1 MTYCCSSEKSDI
13 HRSDAKDYQHCP
25 LRSRCFSRNAKYR
38 IILIG
43 PGYESLLRARRIHLR
58 DDRRRKTLYTRHRWR
73 VEGVH
78 GEAKTQHGL
87 RRAARRGLWNVAI
100 QAYLTAVV
108 MNLKRLAAVLLC
120 FLRFTGR
127 HFAAKRL
134 LGRHSDPGKEK
145 IRKQRKFY
153 GNRRH
158 EK

>member
-1 MTYCCSSEKSDI
+1 LTYCCSSEKSDI

-158 EK
+158 EI